1 MNKSVSLLLLW
12 HIWKW
17 LRFIFMSLNPYVPYD
32 AFNVSLVEK
41 LSWICRKYRLY
52 HEIHQD
58 KTFETTPFWS
68 HYCIGLDD
76 LTLGRMIRTIC
87 RFVSG
92 TCRMI
97 WTWAG
102 TCLWIDRSD
111 RSGPEQCSGVVV
123 MRKMPSKEYIEVS
136 SHHCHKF
143 GYIQHDI
150 KKLKHNFNYCILFVC
165 LTKFVSKL
173 AMFLIEPSAL
183 QSRYSKS

>member
-1 MNKSVSLLLLW
+1 
-12 HIWKW
+12 
-17 LRFIFMSLNPYVPYD
+17 MSLNPYVPYD

-41 LSWICRKYRLY
+41 LSWICRNYRLY

-68 HYCIGLDD
+68 HYCTWLDD

-97 WTWAG
+97 WPHAG
-102 TCLWIDRSD
+102 WSGLEQEPVFGQTGQIGLAQSSAVVLWSWGKCLL
-111 RSGPEQCSGVVV
+111 
-123 MRKMPSKEYIEVS
+123 KEFIEVS
-136 SHHCHKF
+136 SHHWHKF
-143 GYIQHDI
+143 GYIQNDS
-150 KKLKHNFNYCILFVC
+150 KQLKHNFNYWILFVC

-173 AMFLIEPSAL
+173 SIFLIEPSAL